1 MQYDLIVIGGG
12 PAGYVGAIRAAQL
25 GKSVVC
31 VERERVG
38 GTCLN
43 WGCIPTKALLKNAE
57 AYLTV
62 TARAREFGMTVEG
75 VSVDWSEVIGRS
87 RKVSDRLAGGVGFLF
102 KKNKVDSVTGE
113 ASIISPGRVEVKA
126 ADGTVNVLEGKNI
139 LVCTGCVTRTVPSLP
154 LNGTTVIGS
163 REAMVLEKRPESM
176 IIIGSGAIGT
186 EFAYIYN
193 SFGTRV
199 TLIEALPRM
208 LPNEDDDSCMTLERA
223 FKKQGIKVM
232 TGASV
237 ESVTETCDGQVKAS
251 VKNSRGQEEE
261 ITADIC
267 LVAIGVKPVVP
278 AAPGLDLELTEKGFI
293 KVNDRYA
300 TSIPGVYAAGDV
312 IGGVLLAHTASFEA
326 VQAVE
331 GMFNPDYQP
340 RQVGFFPS
348 CTYCYPQVASVG
360 KRNAPSKRRAW
371 NTRWGNSLPGH
382 WQGCSRRRTGRFR
395 KTLYGAKN
403 GELLGAHIVGPEAT
417 ELIAALGIG
426 IQAELTDEDIHATI
440 FAHPTLSEAIHES
453 MLASEGIAIH
463 M

>member
-31 VERERVG
+31 VERDRVG

-57 AYLTV
+57 AYRIV
-62 TARAREFGMTVEG
+62 TDRAREFGMMVEG

-139 LVCTGCVTRTVPSLP
+139 LICTGCVTRTVPSLP

-163 REAMVLEKRPESM
+163 RE
-176 IIIGSGAIGT
+176 
-186 EFAYIYN
+186 AYIYN

-237 ESVTETCDGQVKAS
+237 ESVTETCDGQVRAN

-261 ITADIC
+261 ITADVC

-278 AAPGLDLELTEKGFI
+278 AAPGLELTEKGFI

-360 KRNAPSKRRAW
+360 KTERALKEA
-371 NTRWGNSLPGH
+371 GVEYKVGKFPFQAIGKAVAA
-382 WQGCSRRRTGRFR
+382 GEPDGFV